1 MNIKMVRKTHQ
12 QGLHTQG
19 VYAVRVQ
26 HHAPS
31 KRSSK
36 SLNSPTLADAVMEQV
51 RDPDVNPDV
60 TDAGLQ

>member
-1 MNIKMVRKTHQ
+1 MNIKMARKTHK
-12 QGLHTQG
+12 QGLHIQG

-36 SLNSPTLADAVMEQV
+36 SLNSPTLAEAAMEQV
-51 RDPDVNPDV
+51 RDSDM